1 MKDLN
6 NDITLSRV
14 EEVFEGYC
22 KALRERW
29 KTRSEVREGIERA
42 KEEKEK
48 GKKRVRFR
56 LEEEDGGTEEASEEG

>member
-29 KTRSEVREGIERA
+29 KTRSETRERINGSR
-42 KEEKEK
+42 EEKEK

-56 LEEEDGGTEEASEEG
+56 LEEEDGGTGEASEEA